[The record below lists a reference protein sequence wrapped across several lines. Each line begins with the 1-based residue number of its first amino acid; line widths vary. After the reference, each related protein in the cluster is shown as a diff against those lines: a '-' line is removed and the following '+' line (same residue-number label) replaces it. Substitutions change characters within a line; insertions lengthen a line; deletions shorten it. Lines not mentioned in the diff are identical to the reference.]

1 MSKQALTLTLG
12 SLLLAVFIPLC
23 LSATPLTSTQEPA
36 DEEAHEEGGPLHEI
50 MEELK
55 DHMRAMRKTIGDP
68 TCGTPNTRHA
78 KAMMELCLKAMKHV
92 PEAPEG
98 MSEIEQVKWNVDF
111 QRKMLAVCDT
121 LLQIQNAVAE
131 KDMEMSKKLYRAM
144 GDIKGEGHDTYD
156 PEDE

>member
-1 MSKQALTLTLG
+1 MSKKTLTLTFG
-12 SLLLAVFIPLC
+12 GLLLAVLIPLT
-23 LSATPLTSTQEPA
+23 LSATPLATSQEPA
-36 DEEAHEEGGPLHEI
+36 AEHEEESGPLHDI

-68 TCGTPNTRHA
+68 TCAGPNTRHA
-78 KAMMELCLKAMKHV
+78 KAMMELCLKAMKHI

-98 MSEIEQVKWNVDF
+98 MSEVDVVKWNVDY
-111 QRKMLAVCDT
+111 QRKMLAVCDN
-121 LLQIQNAVAE
+121 LLQLQIAVAE
-131 KDMEMSKKLYRAM
+131 KDMEMSKQLYRAM